1 MRTGKYVKKGI
12 VGRQRT
18 AMLQVGWEETYAPI
32 NKSVQKVT
40 LDVGFSDIL
49 FEITGTMRCQELLH
63 YWLGAS

>member
-1 MRTGKYVKKGI
+1 
-12 VGRQRT
+12 
-18 AMLQVGWEETYAPI
+18 MLQVGWEETYAPI